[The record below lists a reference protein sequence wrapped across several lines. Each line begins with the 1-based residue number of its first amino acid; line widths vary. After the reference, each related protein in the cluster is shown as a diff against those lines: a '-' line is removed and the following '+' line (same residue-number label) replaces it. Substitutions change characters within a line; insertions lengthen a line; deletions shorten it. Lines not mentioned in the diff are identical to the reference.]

1 MKKRRKL
8 EAISTRK
15 AACYLMKR
23 IVFILYI
30 KYIIYKIEKIIFRDK
45 LINRKIDIISVN
57 CYNFSYG

>member
-1 MKKRRKL
+1 
-8 EAISTRK
+8 
-15 AACYLMKR
+15 MKR